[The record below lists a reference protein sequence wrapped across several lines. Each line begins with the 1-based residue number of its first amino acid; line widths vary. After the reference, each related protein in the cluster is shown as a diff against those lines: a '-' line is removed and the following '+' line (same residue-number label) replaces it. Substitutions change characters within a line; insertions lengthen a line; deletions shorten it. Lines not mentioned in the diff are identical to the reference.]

1 MDNNVAAAL
10 TAALTGLQ
18 NIVAAPR
25 EGRVASLPT
34 FNRRADENIW
44 KFIRWLEI
52 VFLANQIVDGRRFNI
67 AVSCLIGTVAN
78 WYELNWITLAN
89 WNTAGQPNNI

>member
-34 FNRRADENIW
+34 FNRRADENI
-44 KFIRWLEI
+44 
-52 VFLANQIVDGRRFNI
+52 
-67 AVSCLIGTVAN
+67 
-78 WYELNWITLAN
+78 
-89 WNTAGQPNNI
+89 